1 MSTMIEGTKSNDT
14 LTNGEDRATLNAS
27 VGNDHIIN
35 SGAEVLMIG
44 GFGND
49 VLENDGDLVSLDG
62 GLGSD
67 RLELNGSNQMILYAD
82 GDGNDAVYGYEESDT
97 LYLTDGSN
105 YTLSTNGDDAF
116 VKVGL
121 GTITFKNAA
130 DKTINIIRA
139 ANDDDTSD
147 NPTDDTPDDTFDD
160 EPADDTSEA
169 IKNGATQL
177 GSAGADIFVYEAG
190 TGAGV
195 IGNTKDESTRYQAQD
210 AVVILGEIYDDLTDV
225 LIKDNKDVVTVK
237 FDGDKRSK
245 LTVNKDAAT
254 TPITFYFGAD
264 SDTAIERGGVIYG
277 DLPDGVHYAEEGKAY
292 TRLIVDDTIE
302 GEIIEATVINSQ
314 LKEIDASNAE
324 GYVEIYGNDNKNV
337 LKGGA
342 GGSLLNGGSGNDQLY
357 GTSDAS
363 AIDTFVFEMQPG
375 GKKDVVFNYNVGDM
389 IVIDATLLEENAP
402 IFDAGEGVITYDGAK
417 TDFNGFDDSKDDVV
431 LTLNKKNTLTIKNA
445 SGKAIDIYDEKFNHI
460 GTFGHFLP
468 SGLKYS
474 DNQTAI
480 EVSDAEELIENGS
493 VEIDLTDGGEYNFAT
508 TVKKID
514 LSAVDDAEFA
524 STVIGN
530 TLANEMHGSG
540 GFDTFVYAPGGGKD
554 RIVEFGEEDVIS
566 IDGALDDIAIS
577 DKQNVVSVTLGG
589 DKNDVI
595 TIEKLDI
602 NTPISFRAADD
613 ELIYGISE
621 GMSLNHNGTTLAIDG
636 EENDYIVA
644 IAEEINSQIKTID
657 ARNSAAYI
665 EMRGNDN
672 HNVLYAGDGG
682 SSLDGGAG
690 SDKLYGGAGEDVF
703 VYNFA
708 GGTGGKDVIKDFDA
722 ESDIIE
728 LDIAPKSVKANGRNV
743 VLNFEQ
749 TIDGRKKKST
759 LTINGTEKITSETT
773 IDLIIDGELCECNF
787 ARGTSDWN
795 QYWFESESDGET
807 SLNEIIATD
816 EAFDMPTDFVA
827 EVWKSSMNELIFAAR
842 HRQKK

>member
-14 LTNGEDRATLNAS
+14 LTNEEDRVTLNAS
-27 VGNDHIIN
+27 VGNDLIIN

-49 VLENDGDLVSLDG
+49 VLENSGDFVSLDG

-67 RLELNGSNQMILYAD
+67 RLELNGNNQTILYAD

-147 NPTDDTPDDTFDD
+147 NPN
-160 EPADDTSEA
+160 DDTSEEPA

-177 GSAGADIFVYEAG
+177 GGDGADIFVYEAG
-190 TGAGV
+190 SGAGV
-195 IGNTKDESTRYQAQD
+195 IGNAKDESTRYQARD

-357 GTSDAS
+357 GTTDAS

-402 IFDAGEGVITYDGAK
+402 IFDAGEGVITYDGTK
-417 TDFNGFDDSKDDVV
+417 SDFNGFDDSKDDVV
-431 LTLNKKNTLTIKNA
+431 LTLNKKNTLTLKNA

-468 SGLKYS
+468 DGLTYS

-480 EVSDAEELIENGS
+480 EVSDAEELIGNGF
-493 VEIDLTDGGEYNFAT
+493 VEIDLTNASESEYTFAS
-508 TVKKID
+508 TVKKVD
-514 LSAVDDAEFA
+514 LRAVEDAEFA
-524 STVIGN
+524 STIVGN
-530 TLANEMHGSG
+530 ALANEMHGSG
-540 GFDTFVYAPGGGKD
+540 GFDTFVYAAGGGKD
-554 RIVEFGEEDVIS
+554 IIAEFGENDVMS

-577 DKQNVVSVTLGG
+577 DKKNVVSVTLNG

-595 TIEKLDI
+595 TIEKRDI
-602 NTPISFRAADD
+602 NTPITFRAAD
-613 ELIYGISE
+613 EEFVYGVSE

-636 EENDYIVA
+636 EEDDYIIA
-644 IAEEINSQIKTID
+644 IADSINSQIKTID
-657 ARNSAAYI
+657 ARDSAAYVEI
-665 EMRGNDN
+665 RGNDS
-672 HNVLYAGDGG
+672 HNALYAGDGG

-690 SDKLYGGAGEDVF
+690 ADKLYGGAGADVF

-728 LDIAPKSVKANGRNV
+728 LDIAPKSVKSNGRNL

-749 TIDGRKKKST
+749 MIDGKKKKST
-759 LTINGTEKITSETT
+759 LTINGTEKITSETAVG
-773 IDLIIDGELCECNF
+773 IMIDGEFGE
-787 ARGTSDWN
+787 
-795 QYWFESESDGET
+795 YWFERGNNVWNDSASEGDAQ
-807 SLNEIIATD
+807 LNEIIAI
-816 EAFDMPTDFVA
+816 EGAVDMPTDFMTEFGNV
-827 EVWKSSMNELIFAAR
+827 SMNISS
-842 HRQKK
+842 RQSTSWKKSRPRRLSA